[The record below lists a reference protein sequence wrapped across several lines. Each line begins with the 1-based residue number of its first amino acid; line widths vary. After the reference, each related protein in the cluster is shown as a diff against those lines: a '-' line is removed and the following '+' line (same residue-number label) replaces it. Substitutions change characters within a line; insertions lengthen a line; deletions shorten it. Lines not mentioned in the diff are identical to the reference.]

1 MSDPDPLTSALE
13 RFLAA
18 DGELPR
24 SPGFLRLVR
33 KNPDL
38 AGRFAGLPD
47 GPPADDLE
55 DRLRW
60 AHARWEAGQPVDV
73 AFASRLEAEA
83 QGHPRAWVPA
93 VRLHVGVSETRE
105 RRARAELSDQDL
117 PYVPPG
123 ELHPLAVEVL
133 GAGERVLTALH
144 HDWLRRLTGWVAEA
158 LLADAAACGFW
169 FWPVLRSLDD
179 RALSGPLRKTAWIR
193 RGAPGAAGMAVAY
206 RGRLGLPIATDFARL
221 STTEAAVAAIA
232 LLSDRRGA
240 GGGLSPEPLR
250 ENPSE
255 RDPQG

>member
-1 MSDPDPLTSALE
+1 MSDPDLLTPALD

-18 DGELPR
+18 GEELPR
-24 SPGFLRLVR
+24 SPGFLRLIR
-33 KNPDL
+33 KHPEL
-38 AGRFAGLPD
+38 AARFARLPE
-47 GPPADDLE
+47 PADDLE
-55 DRLRW
+55 AQLRW
-60 AHARWEAGQPVDV
+60 AHARLEAGHPVDQSL
-73 AFASRLEAEA
+73 AARLEAEA

-93 VRLHVGVSETRE
+93 VRLHVAVSEARE

-144 HDWLRRLTGWVAEA
+144 HDWLRRLTGWLAEA

-179 RALSGPLRKTAWIR
+179 RALSGPLRKTAWTR

-221 STTEAAVAAIA
+221 SGSEAAVAAIA

-240 GGGLSPEPLR
+240 GGGAVVSP
-250 ENPSE
+250 
-255 RDPQG
+255 DPVR